1 MNSTMDKPMQRVN
14 AFLRSEAAT
23 LLLLAMALIAQTPH
37 AATVFWRLGN
47 RFTSGEGFIVAVLTL
62 LHSVAYAIAL
72 ESATLMFVVRGQK
85 KLAWLFAAGSV
96 FVNIAYYAD
105 WSMTWGDMFRAALI
119 SIALPA
125 SIAFYSHSVADASE
139 DVSPA
144 IAKPRKV
151 AQPVAMPIAEI
162 APIATPLQ
170 EPAIDA
176 TIAQVDEVAD
186 KQSIAHMMKGEGLS
200 NVKIAQQLQVSVS
213 TVGRW
218 FKKEVA
224 TGNGNGVEIL

>member
-1 MNSTMDKPMQRVN
+1 MNNTINMQRVN

-37 AATVFWRLGN
+37 AATVFWRAGN
-47 RFTSGEGFIVAVLTL
+47 RFTAGNEGWIIAILVL
-62 LHSVAYAIAL
+62 LHSVTYAIAL
-72 ESATLMFVVRGQK
+72 EAATLMFVVRGQK

-96 FVNIAYYAD
+96 CVNIAYYAD
-105 WSMTWGDMFRAALI
+105 WSMTWGDMLRAALI

-139 DVSPA
+139 PVAEPT
-144 IAKPRKV
+144 AKPRKAATPI
-151 AQPVAMPIAEI
+151 AQPLAEI
-162 APIATPLQ
+162 APLATPLQ
-170 EPAIDA
+170 LVQV
-176 TIAQVDEVAD
+176 IAESPQRHAESPQAD
-186 KQSIAHMMKGEGLS
+186 DDMARKQNIARMMKGEGLS

-218 FKKEVA
+218 FKKEVVA
-224 TGNGNGVEIL
+224 